1 MGMVPGGRLS
11 RWARAL
17 QGAGRDG
24 APGRAEGGTV
34 ATVSGGGAARVV
46 LGLSA
51 VIVAVT
57 GEHPRIL
64 TVGPAP
70 CALPSGTL
78 DPDGDRT
85 LERALRR
92 WVAEQTGIDLGYV
105 EQLYSLGDRDRGPV
119 EGERLV
125 TVAYL
130 ALVREGPV
138 PDRAGARWRDWYD
151 FFSWEDFREGPP
163 PGMEESIVP
172 SLERWSAAGDQA
184 GREARRERLEIHF
197 GRGGSLWDVERVL
210 ERYELLYEAGLVPEA
225 GQAEDG
231 VPGEAMAFDHRRIA
245 AQALGRLR
253 GKLRYRPVVFELLG
267 PAFTL
272 GRLQRVV
279 EALSGVR
286 LHAQNFR
293 RLVARGGLVEPTGG
307 VDTSTGGRP
316 AAEYRFRREVLRE
329 RPAPGVGLPGLRTSG

>member
-1 MGMVPGGRLS
+1 M
-11 RWARAL
+11 
-17 QGAGRDG
+17 
-24 APGRAEGGTV
+24 
-34 ATVSGGGAARVV
+34 SGGGASRVV

-57 GEHPRIL
+57 GEQPRIL
-64 TVGPAP
+64 TVGVRPG
-70 CALPSGTL
+70 ALPSGTL
-78 DPDGDRT
+78 DPDRDRT

-119 EGERLV
+119 AAERLV

-130 ALVREGPV
+130 ALVREGPI
-138 PDRAGARWRDWYD
+138 PTRAGAGWRDWYD
-151 FFSWEDFREGPP
+151 FFPWEDFREGPP
-163 PGMEESIVP
+163 PGLSETIVP
-172 SLERWSAAGDQA
+172 SLERWAAGAEDQA
-184 GREARRERLEIHF
+184 GREARRERLQIHF
-197 GRGGSLWDVERVL
+197 GRAGSPWDVERVL

-225 GQAEDG
+225 GGPDLA
-231 VPGEAMAFDHRRIA
+231 VCGEPMALDHRRIA

-267 PAFTL
+267 PVFTL

-286 LHAQNFR
+286 LHGQNFR
-293 RLVARGGLVEPTGG
+293 RLVTRGGLVEPTGG
-307 VDTSTGGRP
+307 IDTSTGGRP

-329 RPAPGVGLPGLRTSG
+329 RPTPGLGLPGQRTSG